1 MKKLFFAIFLLCF
14 SVVSFAQQPADKI
27 SGIWHS
33 IDSDVGLRFEIYKT
47 NNTYSGKLLWAST
60 MYEADGKTP
69 KNDYK
74 NPDKSLRYRS
84 RQNIVN
90 ITNLV
95 YDDGEYTDGKLY
107 NPDDGRTYRLKA
119 QLKNS
124 SELEFRGYVGISLL
138 GQTMKLNRVP

>member
-14 SVVSFAQQPADKI
+14 SVVSFAQQPGDKI

-33 IDSDVGLRFEIYKT
+33 IDSDVGLRFEIYKA
-47 NNTYSGKLLWAST
+47 NDTYSGKLLWAST

-69 KNDYK
+69 KKDFR
-74 NPDKSLRYRS
+74 NPDKNLRNRS

-95 YDDGEYTDGKLY
+95 YKDGEYIDGRLY

-119 QLKNS
+119 NLISTN
-124 SELEFRGYVGISLL
+124 ELDFRGYVGISLL
-138 GQTMKLNRVP
+138 GKTMKLKRVQ